1 MNLNDSNGF
10 KPHSQLDIFNFYD
23 FFLLLYCDWHI
34 GRFFQ
39 LSPHTG
45 HFLLKQSDRLYFYLH
60 VVTNSQNEP
69 WSVRKRRLILN
80 KPVVFPRLIKQAATA
95 ADSHLTPPRLQIQW
109 QVCGGYH
116 IAGPLIY
123 GGGLRTDC
131 QRILQLNTSS
141 ANEVTQSDLKNIH
154 PETKRC
160 VRFEICHHL
169 CAKLAS
175 ANL

>member
-1 MNLNDSNGF
+1 MAL
-10 KPHSQLDIFNFYD
+10 KHIHSLIFSTSKI
-23 FFLLLYCDWHI
+23 FFCYSTVIDTS
-34 GRFFQ
+34 GVFFQ

-116 IAGPLIY
+116 IAGPWFMVAGWGRTVSGYSSWIQAAPMKWLKVT
-123 GGGLRTDC
+123 LRIFTQKQNAASDLRFATTYVPNLHQQIC
-131 QRILQLNTSS
+131 RIL
-141 ANEVTQSDLKNIH
+141 VIK
-154 PETKRC
+154 
-160 VRFEICHHL
+160 
-169 CAKLAS
+169 
-175 ANL
+175 